1 VIGRRYRL
9 RADVVRAAGPLTR
22 RVSGR
27 RALMSLGDLLAA
39 DEVLEQVTTAGSGT
53 GSGILAR
60 TDRRLLYVRSGWTG
74 SEVAEFDIPALTR
87 LVWTPGVLTGG
98 MSVAAPGRE
107 VAFRSVPLEDG
118 ALLVQAVLAVVPHAA
133 APAPER
139 ERPDR
144 ERRSRG
150 DAAEQLR
157 ELVRQRDAGLLTP
170 EEFAAERARIV
181 ARM

>member
-1 VIGRRYRL
+1 
-9 RADVVRAAGPLTR
+9 
-22 RVSGR
+22 
-27 RALMSLGDLLAA
+27 
-39 DEVLEQVTTAGSGT
+39 
-53 GSGILAR
+53 
-60 TDRRLLYVRSGWTG
+60 
-74 SEVAEFDIPALTR
+74 
-87 LVWTPGVLTGG
+87 

-181 ARM
+181 ARL